1 MAGPEITN
9 DKSTAG
15 HIEEPAPLKFGDEKA
30 ADDNAAALEG
40 HDLHFTEEE
49 NKQVLRKID
58 MRILPLAAIA
68 CGLQYVDKAGLGAAS
83 IYGIITDLNLQGQE
97 YSWAASIFYFGNLLG
112 SIFAG
117 RVLQYFHVGKTLGAA
132 FFLWGLT
139 LLGCMGA
146 KNFATL
152 AALRFLL
159 GFLES
164 VLVPGLLFITTMWYT
179 HREQP
184 ARIGLWT
191 FMNGLLPIPFI
202 LVFWAL
208 GNVKGGPLTSWQ
220 LIFLLLGLISCL
232 YGIILWF
239 FLPDSPA
246 QVTWLTPREKAVA
259 IERIAR
265 EQTGIKNT
273 NFKWPQF
280 REAFKDVHVY
290 LIFAA
295 MFFAQ
300 VSGSVQ
306 TNFLGLIIQGFG
318 YDALTTQLL
327 TIPNYAVQTVVVL
340 LVSFP
345 PTYIKQCKNM
355 KIPITVCA
363 TVVATL
369 GVILLYVTPAEVMY
383 QSRRLAAVI
392 ILSFATA
399 NYNVIMS
406 IIGANIGGFTK
417 KQVTT
422 SVTFFFYCLINI
434 ICPQTFLKSEAP
446 YYPTGMKFVI
456 AYVF

>member
-1 MAGPEITN
+1 MAATEIDN
-9 DKSTAG
+9 DKSTVG
-15 HIEEPAPLKFGDEKA
+15 HQEEPAPLKIGNEKA

-40 HDLHFTEEE
+40 QDLDFTEEE
-49 NKQVLRKID
+49 NKRILRKID
-58 MRILPLAAIA
+58 LRILPLAAIA

-83 IYGIITDLNLQGQE
+83 IYGLIEDLNLEGQE

-117 RVLQYFHVGKTLGAA
+117 RVLQYFHVGKTLGVA
-132 FFLWGLT
+132 FFAWGIT
-139 LLGCMGA
+139 LLGCIGA

-152 AALRFLL
+152 AAMRFLL
-159 GFLES
+159 GLLES

-184 ARIGLWT
+184 ARLGLWT

-208 GNVKGGPLTSWQ
+208 GNVTSGPLKPWQ
-220 LIFLLLGLISCL
+220 LIFLLLGLISCG
-232 YGIILWF
+232 YGVILWF
-239 FLPDSPA
+239 FLPDSPTS
-246 QVTWLTPREKAVA
+246 VKWLTPREKAVA
-259 IERIAR
+259 VERIAR
-265 EQTGIKNT
+265 EQTGIKNKE
-273 NFKWPQF
+273 FKWGQA
-280 REAFKDVHVY
+280 REAFKDIHVY

-306 TNFLGLIIQGFG
+306 TNFLGLIIRGFG
-318 YDALTTQLL
+318 YGPLTTQLL

-340 LVSFP
+340 CVSFP
-345 PTYIKQCKNM
+345 PTFIKSCRNM

-363 TVVATL
+363 TIVAVI
-369 GVILLYVTPAEVMY
+369 GVILLYVTPPEIQY
-383 QSRRLAAVI
+383 QSRRLASVI

-406 IIGANIGGFTK
+406 VIGANIGGFTK

-446 YYPTGMKFVI
+446 RYPTGMKFVI
-456 AYVF
+456 A